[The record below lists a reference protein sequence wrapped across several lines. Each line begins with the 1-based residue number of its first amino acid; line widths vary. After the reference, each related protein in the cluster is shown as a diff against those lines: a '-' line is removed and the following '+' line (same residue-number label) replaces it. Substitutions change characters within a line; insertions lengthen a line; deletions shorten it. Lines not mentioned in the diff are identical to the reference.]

1 MKVQYIEIFKRET
14 GENVLSLPFYQF
26 LFMLYIYVYLCY
38 IFIYVIYI
46 YVMLYIYFSVS
57 ICIASIPI
65 KSMIKILITSLVM
78 IEQLIT

>member
-38 IFIYVIYI
+38 IFIYV
-46 YVMLYIYFSVS
+46 MLYIYFSVS